1 MDRRK
6 AKREACFSAS
16 LALDTALAGGWDSLD
31 KRYGEDDAEKVRECI
46 NDLIKELER
55 RAGGS

>member
-6 AKREACFSAS
+6 AKRAACFSAA

-31 KRYGEDDAEKVRECI
+31 TRYGEEGAEKVRECI
-46 NDLIKELER
+46 SEIIAELER
-55 RAGGS
+55 RASST